1 MKYSTLEIISFCLF
15 HIIIYGLLGVYFWL
29 LFQNLQMKKILT
41 ITAIVVIPLAICCLP
56 EVLKLEDSNKS
67 IIMISMGLNS
77 ICCGAAIVLTYFI
90 MKCKGKKKNENE

>member
-1 MKYSTLEIISFCLF
+1 MVIISKLT
-15 HIIIYGLLGVYFWL
+15 
-29 LFQNLQMKKILT
+29 NEKILT